1 LIFGS
6 PDFAGDAFSR
16 RIGQAIA
23 GLSESK
29 MESAMAL
36 ALLSLLPSFFDD
48 MLSGSQQ
55 LNSTTIN
62 SNQASPAAA
71 GRESRPVVVVDQRE
85 RDPLI
90 FHNLASVRGTLYTGD
105 YSILG
110 SEELIAI
117 ERKTIPDLVSC
128 CMGES
133 RDRFEREL
141 HRLRGF
147 HFKRLLVIG
156 SRGEIELQRYY
167 SRITPKAVLATLS
180 AFEVRYDC
188 PVVFAP
194 TAAEAASQVERLFYL
209 LAREMTEIVKKMTS
223 ERTELVDA
231 HTCDKLP

>member
-1 LIFGS
+1 
-6 PDFAGDAFSR
+6 
-16 RIGQAIA
+16 
-23 GLSESK
+23 
-29 MESAMAL
+29 MTCY
-36 ALLSLLPSFFDD
+36 
-48 MLSGSQQ
+48 Q
-55 LNSTTIN
+55 LVNLVNSTTLN

-71 GRESRPVVVVDQRE
+71 ETQNRPVVVIDSRE
-85 RDPLI
+85 QDPLI

-110 SEELIAI
+110 SEELIAV

-133 RDRFEREL
+133 RDRFQREL

-147 HFKRLLVIG
+147 HFKRLLIIG

-167 SRITPKAVLATLS
+167 SRIAPKAVLATLS

-194 TAAEAASQVERLFYL
+194 TAVEAASQVERWFYYF
-209 LAREMTEIVKKMTS
+209 AREITEIVKKITS
-223 ERTELVDA
+223 ERAELVKA
-231 HTCDKLP
+231 HTGDKLP